1 MMETKIYFD
10 NTNLAIRHDLAIELR
25 VDELAE
31 LRPAT
36 AIELVDAP
44 GGAAPAIEGSTLR
57 CYEPGRYRFR
67 VVNAFGMQD
76 LHVLCVASEVFD
88 FVRSQVRTL
97 GHGDSSGMPPSDAKV
112 RSVVKSLV
120 NNAPWFDGEV
130 ASLTTGE
137 PSRGLNQFGC

>member
-1 MMETKIYFD
+1 MRFGCSAWRTATSCAPSK
-10 NTNLAIRHDLAIELR
+10 
-25 VDELAE
+25 
-31 LRPAT
+31 RPKKSGF
-36 AIELVDAP
+36 P
-44 GGAAPAIEGSTLR
+44 
-57 CYEPGRYRFR
+57 PGRYRFR

-76 LHVLCVASEVFD
+76 LHVLCVANEVFD